1 MKKIRLF
8 AMAAAM
14 LLSACA
20 VTACGEQSSATEDQA
35 EEDMPYGATVVEN
48 RDGDYTLCY
57 DRRFLDDYLVDM
69 VRKYY
74 LSIQEKDGEAFSKL
88 LFPLYHQY
96 QLDEF
101 YEGELTDQDIVDR
114 TNAAI
119 SEYYNIDFAYSY
131 IDIKSLIDTDSQSQE
146 RDSLLP
152 MLDDLA
158 AEKDMPKISEKT
170 EKLYE
175 MTIDRYI
182 GERGKTDKNP
192 TDIVLKDEKLYAIK
206 YDDQWYLIYL

>member
-20 VTACGEQSSATEDQA
+20 VTACGEQSSVTEDQA

-48 RDGDYTLCY
+48 RSGDYTLCY
-57 DRRFLDDYLVDM
+57 DRRFLDDALIDM
-69 VRKYY
+69 IRKYY
-74 LSIQEKDGEAFSKL
+74 LSLQEKDGEAFSKL
-88 LFPLYHQY
+88 MFPLYHQY
-96 QLDEF
+96 QLEEF
-101 YEGELTDQDIVDR
+101 YAGELTDQDIVEQTHD
-114 TNAAI
+114 AI
-119 SEYYNIDFAYSY
+119 AKYYDIDFAYSY

-152 MLDDLA
+152 MLDNLA
-158 AEKDMPKISEKT
+158 AEKDLPKISEGT
-170 EKLYE
+170 TKLYE

-182 GERGKTDKNP
+182 GEREKTDKNP
-192 TDIVLKDEKLYAIK
+192 TDIVLQDEKLYAIK
-206 YDDQWYLIYL
+206 YEEQWYLIYL